1 MKKEAEVYRMSVE
14 SEINVVKTQ
23 KSSELTKIVEE
34 NKAIFN
40 DFKSDIEF
48 QIKKQLNIDQ
58 EIIQKVNQERT
69 KVTTEFE
76 IF

>member
-40 DFKSDIEF
+40 DFKADIEF
-48 QIKKQLNIDQ
+48 QIKKQLNID
-58 EIIQKVNQERT
+58 
-69 KVTTEFE
+69 
-76 IF
+76 